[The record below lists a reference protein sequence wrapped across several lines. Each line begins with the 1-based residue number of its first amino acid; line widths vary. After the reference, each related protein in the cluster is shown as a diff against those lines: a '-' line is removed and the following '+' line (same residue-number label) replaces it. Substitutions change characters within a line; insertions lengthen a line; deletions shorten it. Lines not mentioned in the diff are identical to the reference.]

1 MTFSIIGLDFEAEM
15 IGSAVASKWT
25 GVGACVPFFRPGVG
39 MVNIQNFSC
48 AQIAY
53 RVLDEMEKG
62 EEPAACVEKALA
74 PDNARDARQCALATL
89 QGGLYAYSG
98 PECSGTF
105 HHLSGKDCVAAG
117 NTLADK
123 AVIAAMVESFESTKG
138 QMLADRL
145 ITALEAGQARG
156 GDARGQEAAAVKVF
170 KFSYPV
176 QRFYPIDL
184 RVDHHDAPL
193 QELRKLYAIFGE
205 NERRVVE

>member
-1 MTFSIIGLDFEAEM
+1 MTFSIIAFDPEAEM

-39 MVNIQNFSC
+39 MVNIQNFSY
-48 AQIAY
+48 AQVAY

-62 EEPAACVEKALA
+62 EDPAACVEKALGT
-74 PDNARDARQCALATL
+74 DTARNARQCILATL
-89 QGGLYAYSG
+89 QGGLFAYSG
-98 PECSGTF
+98 AKCSGTF
-105 HHLSGKDCVAAG
+105 HHLLGKDCVAAG
-117 NTLADK
+117 NTLADR
-123 AVIAAMVESFESTKG
+123 AVVTAMVESFASTKG
-138 QMLADRL
+138 LMLADRL
-145 ITALEAGQARG
+145 ITALEAGQAKG

-170 KFSYPV
+170 KYSYPV

-193 QELRKLYAIFGE
+193 AELRRLYGIFGE